1 MTSSNLQYCD
11 YIMHTIILPAM
22 KEDKGIIELV
32 GKVKMDLDP
41 KEGYMLSTTKTL
53 EVQDV
58 NGRQYKITVEA
69 L

>member
-1 MTSSNLQYCD
+1 
-11 YIMHTIILPAM
+11 MHTIILPAM
-22 KEDKGIIELV
+22 KEDKGIIGLV

>member
-1 MTSSNLQYCD
+1 
-11 YIMHTIILPAM
+11 MHTIILPAM

-32 GKVKMDLDP
+32 GKVKMDLDL

>member
-1 MTSSNLQYCD
+1 
-11 YIMHTIILPAM
+11 MHTIILPAM